1 MNYNKQIRKKNNM
14 KPINQK
20 IIKVINGIVLVSTI
34 SFGFLSCSS
43 REDDKVTSGNNNGT
57 ALNLNITVADNGSGI
72 AALASTSKN
81 FAGNVLSNSLVSVA
95 ESKMVSA
102 GGFDA
107 IVSAET
113 YKLGSGAVA
122 SVSDAGLAPVAVAQP
137 MPVGIKYRFLLY
149 DAAGTNLLQNVVG
162 SSGTNPNIQV
172 NAGQTYKWV
181 AVSIN
186 DATTVPDLS
195 AGTSKILSAGL
206 SNKDILYASGT
217 IVPVSGPNN
226 LSVDFV
232 HKTSRFVVSLDT
244 RGMFGTINNTTTLEI
259 GSGSGATFNSV
270 LQSGDLD
277 VLTGAFSNFQN
288 IAAVAGSAMSNDAAN
303 GPATGATGAKIANF
317 YTVNPVAIPAN
328 NLKIRVAPL
337 NITMS
342 DTSTRNFPTG
352 VLSYTNTA
360 LTPAVGTSY
369 SMTVR
374 MVESG
379 VVVKG
384 ITWAR
389 TNLYYD
395 PAASQ
400 LDKYRFH
407 PDNEYTIAN
416 VLNIS
421 LGGLLSLQLNGQAF
435 NVTNEYWNW
444 RATTPTGVVN
454 AGDPCALVKPVG
466 TWRMPTANEFTTLGQ
481 PNSDNTAAPLLLGGV
496 RLASVW
502 NLDAGQTANT
512 SFPANSRS
520 LFMPIFGYRDA
531 TGNTIT
537 DSPGSLLGGVV
548 AAGTA
553 HYWSSTASGPS
564 NADYQR
570 RPVTVIGGGL
580 IHLFGAVTEVP
591 AATNEGRNIRCVRS

>member
-1 MNYNKQIRKKNNM
+1 MEA
-14 KPINQK
+14 INQK
-20 IIKVINGIVLVSTI
+20 IIKVINGIVLISTI
-34 SFGFLSCSS
+34 SFAFLSCSS
-43 REDDKVTSGNNNGT
+43 REDDKVTPGNNSGT

-81 FAGNVLSNSLVSVA
+81 FAGNVLSNSLVPVA

-113 YKLGSGAVA
+113 YKTGNGATA
-122 SVSDAGLAPVAVAQP
+122 SISHTGLSPVAAAQP

-149 DAAGTNLLQNVVG
+149 DATGTNLLQNVIG

-172 NAGQTYKWV
+172 TAGQSYKWV

-186 DATTVPDLS
+186 DAVTVPDLNP
-195 AGTSKILSAGL
+195 GTSKILSAGL
-206 SNKDILYASGT
+206 SNKDVLYASGT
-217 IVPVSGPNN
+217 IVPVAGPNN

-244 RGMFGTINNTTTLEI
+244 RGMFGTINDATTLEI

-277 VLTGAFSNFQN
+277 VLSGAFTGFQN
-288 IAAVAGSAMSNDAAN
+288 IAPVAGSAMSNDAAN
-303 GPATGATGAKIANF
+303 GPATGDTGAKIANF
-317 YTVNPVAIPAN
+317 YTVNPVVIPAN
-328 NLKIRVAPL
+328 NLKVRLAPL
-337 NITMS
+337 SIKLS
-342 DTSTRNFPTG
+342 DTTIRSFATG
-352 VLSYTNTA
+352 ILSYGNTA
-360 LTPAVGTSY
+360 LTPAIGTSY
-369 SMTVR
+369 SLTAR

-400 LDKYRFH
+400 PDKYRFH

-444 RATTPTGVVN
+444 RATTPTGAVN
-454 AGDPCALVKPVG
+454 AGDPCALVKPLG
-466 TWRMPTANEFTTLGQ
+466 TWRMPTSAEFGTLGQ
-481 PNSDNTAAPLLLGGV
+481 PNSDNTDAPLLLGGV

-502 NLDAGQTANT
+502 NLDTGQTANT
-512 SFPANSRS
+512 SFPINSRS

-531 TGNTIT
+531 AGNAIS
-537 DSPGSLLGGVV
+537 DSPGSLVGGVI

-564 NADYQR
+564 NADYQK

-580 IHLFGAVTEVP
+580 IHLFGTVTEVP

>member
-1 MNYNKQIRKKNNM
+1 M

-43 REDDKVTSGNNNGT
+43 REDDKVTPGNNNGT

-81 FAGNVLSNSLVSVA
+81 FAGNVLSNSLVPVA

-244 RGMFGTINNTTTLEI
+244 RGMFN
-259 GSGSGATFNSV
+259 
-270 LQSGDLD
+270 
-277 VLTGAFSNFQN
+277 
-288 IAAVAGSAMSNDAAN
+288 
-303 GPATGATGAKIANF
+303 
-317 YTVNPVAIPAN
+317 Y
-328 NLKIRVAPL
+328 
-337 NITMS
+337 
-342 DTSTRNFPTG
+342 
-352 VLSYTNTA
+352 
-360 LTPAVGTSY
+360 
-369 SMTVR
+369 
-374 MVESG
+374 
-379 VVVKG
+379 
-384 ITWAR
+384 
-389 TNLYYD
+389 
-395 PAASQ
+395 
-400 LDKYRFH
+400 
-407 PDNEYTIAN
+407 
-416 VLNIS
+416 
-421 LGGLLSLQLNGQAF
+421 
-435 NVTNEYWNW
+435 
-444 RATTPTGVVN
+444 
-454 AGDPCALVKPVG
+454 
-466 TWRMPTANEFTTLGQ
+466 
-481 PNSDNTAAPLLLGGV
+481 
-496 RLASVW
+496 
-502 NLDAGQTANT
+502 
-512 SFPANSRS
+512 
-520 LFMPIFGYRDA
+520 
-531 TGNTIT
+531 
-537 DSPGSLLGGVV
+537 
-548 AAGTA
+548 
-553 HYWSSTASGPS
+553 
-564 NADYQR
+564 
-570 RPVTVIGGGL
+570 
-580 IHLFGAVTEVP
+580 
-591 AATNEGRNIRCVRS
+591 